1 MKMCKYCGKIVK
13 TGFGKRGVYCSKQ
26 CLDAVEGFDKR
37 LATERKS
44 GKFSID
50 ALLSHGG
57 DISDGG
63 HGAESVR
70 IGTEANITAIMET
83 ARDIHPLLPSALMLL
98 ADGRTQAQ
106 VAERVGLKQS
116 HLSMYIRQ
124 LRKTLSESE

>member
-13 TGFGKRGVYCSKQ
+13 TCFGKRGVYCSKQ

-37 LATERKS
+37 LATERKD
-44 GKFSID
+44 GKFSLN
-50 ALLSHGG
+50 ALVSHGG

-63 HGAESVR
+63 QGAAAVR
-70 IGTEANITAIMET
+70 SGTEANITAIMET

-98 ADGRTQAQ
+98 ADGRKQAQ
-106 VAERVGLKQS
+106 VAGWVGIDTGLLSRQLK
-116 HLSMYIRQ
+116 R

>member
-26 CLDAVEGFDKR
+26 CLDAVEGFDKT
-37 LATERKS
+37 LEAERKR
-44 GKFSID
+44 GKCSLN
-50 ALLSHGG
+50 ALVSHGG

-63 HGAESVR
+63 QGAAAVR
-70 IGTEANITAIMET
+70 SGTEANITAIMET

-106 VAERVGLKQS
+106 VAGRVGIERTV
-116 HLSMYIRQ
+116 LSKHIKR
-124 LRKTLSESE
+124 LRKTLSERE

>member
-37 LATERKS
+37 LATERKD
-44 GKFSID
+44 GKFSLN
-50 ALLSHGG
+50 ALVSHGG

-63 HGAESVR
+63 QGAAAVR
-70 IGTEANITAIMET
+70 GGTEANITTIMET

-106 VAERVGLKQS
+106 VAERVGLRRP
-116 HLSMYIRQ
+116 HLSMYIRK